1 MPQGA
6 VPGRLLSSKI
16 VPVGMTFEEGFTMK
30 WTIALAIVGVLFG
43 ASSAIAQGAACD
55 KTCLMSTADAYLAAL
70 VAHDASKAP
79 MAPNAKFTE
88 QTKVMKVGD
97 EGLWKSAISVS
108 PTFKIPVADPVS
120 SPWSLELGSWSVL
133 RPWSVLGPRVLV
145 RAYEATTFDPIR
157 RLCLTVGSPDV
168 YSNAADG

>member
-6 VPGRLLSSKI
+6 VAGRLLSSKI

-43 ASSAIAQGAACD
+43 ASSAIAQGAVCD

-79 MAPNAKFTE
+79 MAPNAKFTK

>member
-1 MPQGA
+1 
-6 VPGRLLSSKI
+6 
-16 VPVGMTFEEGFTMK
+16 MK

-43 ASSAIAQGAACD
+43 ASSAIAQGAVCD
-55 KTCLMSTADAYLAAL
+55 KTCVMSTADAYLAAL

-133 RPWSVLGPRVLV
+133 RPWSVLGPRSWSERTKRPRLT
-145 RAYEATTFDPIR
+145 RFDG
-157 RLCLTVGSPDV
+157 C
-168 YSNAADG
+168 A

>member
-1 MPQGA
+1 
-6 VPGRLLSSKI
+6 
-16 VPVGMTFEEGFTMK
+16 
-30 WTIALAIVGVLFG
+30 
-43 ASSAIAQGAACD
+43 
-55 KTCLMSTADAYLAAL
+55 MSTADAYLAAL

-79 MAPNAKFTE
+79 MAPNAKFTK